1 MECLLYFMAIKK
13 NNIYEYPCFYIQYF
27 CAIYYFKIYCAIFSL
42 GFSRRVGGD
51 HSDDI
56 EV

>member
-27 CAIYYFKIYCAIFSL
+27 CAIYYFKIYCAIFFF
-42 GFSRRVGGD
+42 GFFEEGGGD